1 MLLQKIGDTEGVAEL
16 VEALGIKGYLSPEAE
31 GFALRVG
38 VGEDDDAVLKQ
49 GLQELGLEGLETTA
63 GEPDEIGE
71 FLGEDHRG
79 FLGLHNGYFRDHG

>member
-1 MLLQKIGDTEGVAEL
+1 VLLQEIGDTEGVAEL

-79 FLGLHNGYFRDHG
+79 FLTFHKSNFRDHG